1 MVLARER
8 ERDREARDRRL
19 VVGASPSLLLACLV
33 AFAAAAAA
41 SPALAW
47 LYLCLVCAVRTLFS
61 LVLVVARLS
70 YPSIITFTPSI
81 TRARLTTTNQPT
93 NQPTNE
99 HGRQQQPQPQRQP
112 KRIIVRVLRACSR
125 RPQVLR
131 VSRCRRRCGDVQR
144 QARQR
149 HHLRH
154 SLLSPMS
161 RSTLQPMRPLRHSLA
176 RGAI

>member
-70 YPSIITFTPSI
+70 LPSIITFAPSI
-81 TRARLTTTNQPT
+81 TRARLTTTNQ
-93 NQPTNE
+93 

-112 KRIIVRVLRACSR
+112 RRIIVRVLRACSR